1 MMFEHLMR
9 AFSSASKAAT
19 GEPRKSPFAGASGKS
34 ESKGERQAPRREESG
49 GRRAPTQERP
59 PWSLTRR
66 PGLPQ
71 TGGGDEDKAK
81 EKQVIKIG
89 VSDPRSNTERAN
101 QWFNAGATG
110 GLTSSDPTA
119 LEHLRTV
126 SASEKNTA
134 KPGRN
139 NGILGDKT
147 DAQLRRDMVVDEIE
161 PDTLDFHT
169 MRTGQT
175 TRHVAKEVSDE
186 DYYKLDE
193 DTRATV
199 DVNTLLREA
208 LIQDRALVKSLDKNK
223 DGRVDWT
230 EGSSDYYKDKT
241 ERSYA
246 QNYSAVFGEDRPKD
260 AEGKK
265 QFNWNDLGEMITK
278 SPAIEKFAKDDREYA
293 PHLLA
298 ALQVLGQRD
307 KENDLRAYSS
317 GAGLVTDRERT
328 NVVGPVSEEDDK
340 KTRKFAVGSLAQNF
354 KGLSAGLDQGLTM
367 IGDKQGAV
375 NTDVAD
381 SHAYADLVRALRRD
395 MTSSK
400 SFDLF
405 GSDTPADGKQKY
417 VDLTALEDEPYAE
430 RRGWME
436 MMYNTGQQD
445 IAMGLQDANVFSNR
459 EVMDPAL
466 EQFGLN
472 YDEWMRFLERKS
484 GYQSPNQTRY
494 KSTAWDLTKEE

>member
-49 GRRAPTQERP
+49 GRRTPTQERP
-59 PWSLTRR
+59 LWSLSRR

-71 TGGGDEDKAK
+71 TGGGDEDKPKPSPKPFKVVAGDPPATVGQSNK
-81 EKQVIKIG
+81 WMNTGTQSQSGI
-89 VSDPRSNTERAN
+89 SDN
-101 QWFNAGATG
+101 
-110 GLTSSDPTA
+110 
-119 LEHLRTV
+119 TV
-126 SASEKNTA
+126 SEQFKNATPA
-134 KPGRN
+134 PKVRN

-147 DAQLRRDMVVDEIE
+147 YAQLRRDMVVDEIE

-375 NTDVAD
+375 NTDVAN

>member
-1 MMFEHLMR
+1 MFEHLMR
-9 AFSSASKAAT
+9 AFNSASKAAT
-19 GEPRKSPFAGASGKS
+19 GSPKKKRSPFAGASGKS
-34 ESKGERQAPRREESG
+34 ESKGELGPRTRALSG
-49 GRRAPTQERP
+49 ARRAPVKERA
-59 PWSLTRR
+59 PWAMSRR

-71 TGGGDEDKAK
+71 TGGGDEDKQ
-81 EKQVIKIG
+81 EKKNVKPFKVVAGDSPATVGQSNKWSNYGTQGHPVVPDKTI
-89 VSDPRSNTERAN
+89 SD
-101 QWFNAGATG
+101 QFKNATPA
-110 GLTSSDPTA
+110 P
-119 LEHLRTV
+119 
-126 SASEKNTA
+126 K
-134 KPGRN
+134 GRN

-147 DAQLRRDMVVDEIE
+147 EAQMRRDMVIDEIE
-161 PDTLDFHT
+161 PDARDFLT

-175 TRHVAKEVSDE
+175 TRHVAKEISDE
-186 DYYKLDE
+186 DYYALDE
-193 DTRATV
+193 DTRASV

-208 LIQDRALVKSLDKNK
+208 LIQDRALVKTLDKNK

-246 QNYSAVFGEDRPKD
+246 QNYSSVFGEDRPVDK
-260 AEGKK
+260 EGKK
-265 QFNWNDLGEMITK
+265 QFNWNDLGEMITR

-307 KENDLRAYSS
+307 QENDLRSYSA
-317 GAGLVTDRERT
+317 GAGLVTDSERSSVT
-328 NVVGPVSEEDDK
+328 GPVSEEDDK

-375 NTDVAD
+375 NTDMAD
-381 SHAYADLVRALRRD
+381 GNVYADLVRSLRRD
-395 MTSSK
+395 MATSK
-400 SFDLF
+400 TFDLF

-417 VDLTALEDEPYAE
+417 VDLTALEDPNYAE

-436 MMYNTGQQD
+436 MMYNLGQQD
-445 IAMGLQDANVFSNR
+445 IAAGLQDANVFSNR
-459 EVMDPAL
+459 EIMDPAL
-466 EQFGLN
+466 AEFDLN

-494 KSTAWDLTKEE
+494 QSTAWKLLEGEA

>member
-19 GEPRKSPFAGASGKS
+19 GKPKKSPFAGASGKS
-34 ESKGERQAPRREESG
+34 ESKGELGPRTRALTG
-49 GRRAPTQERP
+49 GRRTPVEERAP
-59 PWSLTRR
+59 WVMSRR

-71 TGGGDEDKAK
+71 TGGGDEDKQ
-81 EKQVIKIG
+81 EKKNVKPFKVVAGDSPATVGQSNKWSNYGTQGQTVVPDKTI
-89 VSDPRSNTERAN
+89 SD
-101 QWFNAGATG
+101 QFKNATPA
-110 GLTSSDPTA
+110 P
-119 LEHLRTV
+119 
-126 SASEKNTA
+126 K
-134 KPGRN
+134 GRN

-436 MMYNTGQQD
+436 LMYNTGQQD

>member
-1 MMFEHLMR
+1 MFEHLMR
-9 AFSSASKAAT
+9 AFNSASKAAT
-19 GEPRKSPFAGASGKS
+19 GSPKKSPFAGASGKS
-34 ESKGERQAPRREESG
+34 KSKGKLGPRTRALSG
-49 GRRAPTQERP
+49 GRRAPVEERA
-59 PWSLTRR
+59 PWAMRRR

-71 TGGGDEDKAK
+71 TGGGDEDKPK
-81 EKQVIKIG
+81 DKTVIKIG
-89 VSDPRSNTERAN
+89 VSDPRSNEERAN
-101 QWFNAGATG
+101 QWFNQGVKG
-110 GLTSSDPTA
+110 GLVSSDSSALNNFKPYVPEEPKSTA
-119 LEHLRTV
+119 
-126 SASEKNTA
+126 
-134 KPGRN
+134 RN

-147 DAQLRRDMVVDEIE
+147 EAQMRRDMVIDEIE

-186 DYYKLDE
+186 DYLKLDE
-193 DTRATV
+193 DTRASV

-246 QNYSAVFGEDRPKD
+246 QNYSSVFGEDRPVDK
-260 AEGKK
+260 EGKK
-265 QFNWNDLGEMITK
+265 QLNWNDLGELITK
-278 SPAIEKFAKDDREYA
+278 SPAIEKFAKDDQEYA

-307 KENDLRAYSS
+307 QENDLRSYSA
-317 GAGLVTDRERT
+317 GAGLVTDSERSSVT
-328 NVVGPVSEEDDK
+328 GPVSEEDDK

-375 NTDVAD
+375 NTDMAD
-381 SHAYADLVRALRRD
+381 GNVYADLVRSLRRD
-395 MTSSK
+395 MTTSK
-400 SFDLF
+400 TFDLF

-417 VDLTALEDEPYAE
+417 VDLTALEDPNYAE

-436 MMYNTGQQD
+436 MMYKLGQQD
-445 IAMGLQDANVFSNR
+445 IAAGLQDANVFSNR
-459 EVMDPAL
+459 EIMDPAL
-466 EQFGLN
+466 AEFDLN

-494 KSTAWDLTKEE
+494 QSTAWKLLEGEA

>member
-1 MMFEHLMR
+1 MFEHLMR
-9 AFSSASKAAT
+9 AFNSASKAAT
-19 GEPRKSPFAGASGKS
+19 GTPKKSLFAGASGKS
-34 ESKGERQAPRREESG
+34 ESKGERRTPRREVSG
-49 GRRAPTQERP
+49 GRRTPMIERP
-59 PWSLTRR
+59 SWAVPSRRELARPR
-66 PGLPQ
+66 PGLPL
-71 TGGGDEDKAK
+71 TGGGDEDKPK
-81 EKQVIKIG
+81 PSPEPTKREKPIQAF
-89 VSDPRSNTERAN
+89 DPRSNQIFAN
-101 QWFNAGATG
+101 QKYNPTPIPKND
-110 GLTSSDPTA
+110 TS
-119 LEHLRTV
+119 
-126 SASEKNTA
+126 

-436 MMYNTGQQD
+436 LMYNTGQQD

>member
-19 GEPRKSPFAGASGKS
+19 GTPKKSPFAGASGKS
-34 ESKGERQAPRREESG
+34 ESKGELGPRTRALSGARREAT
-49 GRRAPTQERP
+49 RAEAKWRP
-59 PWSLTRR
+59 RAR
-66 PGLPQ
+66 PGLPR
-71 TGGGDEDKAK
+71 TGGGDEGKDKDK
-81 EKQVIKIG
+81 TVIKIG
-89 VSDPRSNTERAN
+89 VSDPRSNEERAN
-101 QWFNAGATG
+101 QWMNQGVQG
-110 GLTSSDPTA
+110 GLSKHDATV
-119 LEHLRTV
+119 LEHFKPP
-126 SASEKNTA
+126 AEKPA
-134 KPGRN
+134 PKGRN

-175 TRHVAKEVSDE
+175 TRHVAKEISDE

-328 NVVGPVSEEDDK
+328 NVGGPVSEEDDK

-436 MMYNTGQQD
+436 LMYNTGQQD

-494 KSTAWDLTKEE
+494 KSTAWDLAKEE

>member
-19 GEPRKSPFAGASGKS
+19 GTPKKSPFAGASGKS
-34 ESKGERQAPRREESG
+34 ESKGERGPRTRALSGARREAT
-49 GRRAPTQERP
+49 RAEAKWLPRA
-59 PWSLTRR
+59 R
-66 PGLPQ
+66 PGLPMI
-71 TGGGDEDKAK
+71 GGGDEGKDKDK
-81 EKQVIKIG
+81 TVIKIG
-89 VSDPRSNTERAN
+89 VSDPRSNEERAN
-101 QWFNAGATG
+101 QWMNQGVQG
-110 GLTSSDPTA
+110 GLSKHDATV
-119 LEHLRTV
+119 LEHFKPP
-126 SASEKNTA
+126 AEKPA
-134 KPGRN
+134 PKGRN

-328 NVVGPVSEEDDK
+328 NVGGPVSEEDDK

-436 MMYNTGQQD
+436 LMYNTGQQD

-494 KSTAWDLTKEE
+494 KSTAWDLAKEE

>member
-1 MMFEHLMR
+1 MFEHLMR
-9 AFSSASKAAT
+9 AFNSASKAAT
-19 GEPRKSPFAGASGKS
+19 GKSRKNPFAGAKGKS
-34 ESKGERQAPRREESG
+34 ESKGSLGPRTRALSGARREAT
-49 GRRAPTQERP
+49 RAEAKWLPRA
-59 PWSLTRR
+59 R
-66 PGLPQ
+66 PGLPM
-71 TGGGDEDKAK
+71 TGGGDEGKDKDK
-81 EKQVIKIG
+81 DKTVIKIG
-89 VSDPRSNTERAN
+89 VSDPRSNEERAN
-101 QWFNAGATG
+101 QWMNRGVQG
-110 GLTSSDPTA
+110 GLSKHDT
-119 LEHLRTV
+119 TV
-126 SASEKNTA
+126 LDHFKNPPEKPA
-134 KPGRN
+134 PKGRN

-147 DAQLRRDMVVDEIE
+147 EAQMRRDMVVDEIE
-161 PDTLDFHT
+161 PDARDFRT

-175 TRHVAKEVSDE
+175 TRHVAKEISDE
-186 DYYKLDE
+186 DYYALDE
-193 DTRATV
+193 DTRASV

-208 LIQDRALVKSLDKNK
+208 LIQDRALVKTLDKNK

-246 QNYSAVFGEDRPKD
+246 QNYSSVFGEDRPVDK
-260 AEGKK
+260 EGKK

-307 KENDLRAYSS
+307 QENDLRSYSA
-317 GAGLVTDRERT
+317 GAGLITDSERSSVT
-328 NVVGPVSEEDDK
+328 GPVSEEDDK

-367 IGDKQGAV
+367 IGDKQGPV

-381 SHAYADLVRALRRD
+381 SHVYADLVKSLRRD
-395 MTSSK
+395 MTTSK
-400 SFDLF
+400 TFDLF

-417 VDLTALEDEPYAE
+417 VDLTALEDPNYAE

-436 MMYNTGQQD
+436 MMYKMGQQD
-445 IAMGLQDANVFSNR
+445 IAAGLQDANVFSNR
-459 EVMDPAL
+459 EIMDPAL
-466 EQFGLN
+466 AEFDLN

-494 KSTAWDLTKEE
+494 QSTAWKLLGGEA

>member
-1 MMFEHLMR
+1 MFEHLMR
-9 AFSSASKAAT
+9 AFNSASKAAT
-19 GEPRKSPFAGASGKS
+19 GTPKKSPFAGASGKS
-34 ESKGERQAPRREESG
+34 KSKGELGPRTRALSGARREAT
-49 GRRAPTQERP
+49 RAEAKWLPRA
-59 PWSLTRR
+59 R
-66 PGLPQ
+66 PGLPM
-71 TGGGDEDKAK
+71 TGGGDEGKDKDK
-81 EKQVIKIG
+81 DKTVIKIG
-89 VSDPRSNTERAN
+89 VSDPRSNEERAN
-101 QWFNAGATG
+101 QWVNYGVQG
-110 GLTSSDPTA
+110 GLSKPDAAA
-119 LEHLRTV
+119 LEHFKP
-126 SASEKNTA
+126 SAEKPA
-134 KPGRN
+134 PKVRN

-147 DAQLRRDMVVDEIE
+147 EAQMRRDMVVDEIE
-161 PDTLDFHT
+161 PDARDFRT

-175 TRHVAKEVSDE
+175 TRHVAKEISDE
-186 DYYKLDE
+186 DYYALDE
-193 DTRATV
+193 DTRASV

-246 QNYSAVFGEDRPKD
+246 QNYSSVFGEERPVD

-265 QFNWNDLGEMITK
+265 QLNWNDLGEMITK

-307 KENDLRAYSS
+307 QENDLRAYSS
-317 GAGLVTDRERT
+317 GAGLVTDSERSS
-328 NVVGPVSEEDDK
+328 VAGPVSEEDDK

-381 SHAYADLVRALRRD
+381 SHAYADLVRSLRRD
-395 MTSSK
+395 MTTSK
-400 SFDLF
+400 TFDLF

-417 VDLTALEDEPYAE
+417 VDLTALEDPNYAE

-436 MMYNTGQQD
+436 MMYKLGQQD
-445 IAMGLQDANVFSNR
+445 IAAGLQDANVFSNR
-459 EVMDPAL
+459 EIMDPAL
-466 EQFGLN
+466 AEFDLN

-494 KSTAWDLTKEE
+494 KSTAWDLLEGEA